1 MSEVAKPKRDGRN
14 ERSAATRRLVAEAYL
29 ALVGDGF
36 LRPTARAVAKKA
48 GVSERAV
55 FRHFQDLETLLSE
68 AAMIQIQR
76 IGREVPEPAPLDG
89 PFELRLDRFAQR
101 WCELHERVTPVRR
114 AAILYEPFS
123 PEVARRLG
131 WIRGVRRS
139 EIEQTFAP
147 ELAPLAPQLRRETVA
162 VVSAACSWST
172 WNQLRT
178 RHDLDAA
185 AAHRAVRRSIAQLLG
200 VASADV
206 AGDVS
211 GAGTD
216 AAL

>member
-1 MSEVAKPKRDGRN
+1 MVAQIVKAKVDGRN

-29 ALVGDGF
+29 TLVKEGF
-36 LRPTARAVAKKA
+36 LRPTARQVAERA

-76 IGREVPEPAPLDG
+76 IGSEVPQPAPLDG
-89 PFELRLDRFAQR
+89 PIEERLDHFTAR

-131 WIRGVRRS
+131 WIRGVRKQ
-139 EIEQTFAP
+139 EIEQTFAG
-147 ELAPLAPQLRRETVA
+147 ELAAREPQHRRETVA
-162 VVSAACSWST
+162 TLSAACSWST
-172 WNQLRT
+172 WSQLRN
-178 RHDLDAA
+178 RHQLDIPE
-185 AAHRAVRRSIAQLLG
+185 AHRAVRRSLQALL
-200 VASADV
+200 A
-206 AGDVS
+206 AG
-211 GAGTD
+211 
-216 AAL
+216 